1 MGVTVV
7 AKLAEALAR
16 PGPVLSAWV
25 GINEAA
31 VAEALAREGFDSVLL
46 DMQHGAYDFVGAA
59 RAILSVALTGKPSL
73 VRIPVGDFASASRVL
88 DAGAAGI
95 LAPMI
100 NSREDAEQLVAF
112 TKFPPLGERSWGPRA
127 ALPLSGLEPPAYL
140 AGANGMVRTIAMI
153 ETGAALEALDDI
165 LGVEGIDGVFVGPS
179 DLSIALSEGRTVDP
193 RGGAI
198 MDASA
203 RVIERVRAHGKFA
216 AMFCFDGA
224 DARAMAA
231 KGFKFCSVG
240 SDLTLLR
247 GAARAELETARA
259 PHPTN
264 PGKSAKKALWACNCC
279 ALRLR
284 LRPDFESRPA
294 GAKFHDKGVDVGR
307 RQQGLGAR
315 GRGAQRG
322 LRSRFDQGPARP

>member
-1 MGVTVV
+1 MAEIV
-7 AKLAEALAR
+7 ARLAEALAR

-25 GINEAA
+25 GINEPA
-31 VAEALAREGFDSVLL
+31 VAEALAREPFDSVVL

-59 RAILSVALTGKPSL
+59 RAILSVALAGKPSV

-88 DAGAAGI
+88 DAGAAGV

-100 NSREDAEQLVAF
+100 NSRDDAQRLVAF

-140 AGANGMVRTIAMI
+140 AGANAMVRTIAMV

-165 LGVEGIDGVFVGPS
+165 LGVDGVDGVFVGPS
-179 DLSIALSEGRTVDP
+179 DLSIALSEGRRVEP

-203 RVIERVRAHGKFA
+203 RIVERVRGHGKFA
-216 AMFCFDGA
+216 AMFCFDGS

-231 KGFKFCSVG
+231 KGFKFCSIG

-247 GAARAELETARA
+247 GAARTELATARA
-259 PHPTN
+259 PQPESS
-264 PGKSAKKALWACNCC
+264 GKSAKKN
-279 ALRLR
+279 
-284 LRPDFESRPA
+284 
-294 GAKFHDKGVDVGR
+294 
-307 RQQGLGAR
+307 
-315 GRGAQRG
+315 
-322 LRSRFDQGPARP
+322 